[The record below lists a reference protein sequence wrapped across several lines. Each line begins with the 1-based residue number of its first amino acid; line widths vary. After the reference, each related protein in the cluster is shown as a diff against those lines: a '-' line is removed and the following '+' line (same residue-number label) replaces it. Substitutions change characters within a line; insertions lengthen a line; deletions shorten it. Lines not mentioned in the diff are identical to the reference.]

1 MNILLSS
8 FNGKQKI
15 YKISCDKNRATE
27 YASQNYNV
35 LLLQSN
41 NAYLLPENNSFVL
54 TEEEFNYLKSLGDD
68 ACIEINDNG
77 RIASVF
83 GKEYDN
89 TLYITDKCNSNC
101 IMCPMA
107 EPIRKNGHTVPFEI
121 LKELVRYMPSNMEHL
136 TITGGEPFY
145 IKEQL
150 FDLLK
155 DLKNH
160 NKVWSYLLLSNGRI
174 FANKDYCLKFAAV
187 VPEDFLVGIPIHGPN
202 AEIHDAISQ
211 CPGSFKQTTSG
222 IHNLL
227 ATHKMSVE
235 IRIVVNRINAP
246 HLKDIAILIADQF
259 PGVDSVKIMGMEML
273 GNAIV
278 NSESVWISY
287 DEAFTYMKPT
297 IDYLVEKAIDVAI
310 YNFPLCFI
318 NKSYWHLCANSITSY
333 KIKYLDEC
341 VSCIEK
347 SACGGIFTGTDKYL
361 KGKVKPIIR

>member
-1 MNILLSS
+1 MNTTLTN
-8 FNGKQKI
+8 FNGSHNI
-15 YKISCDKNRATE
+15 YKISWDDIKAQE
-27 YASQNYNV
+27 YAEQNYNV
-35 LLLQSN
+35 LLLKEN
-41 NAYLLPENNSFVL
+41 YALLLPETISFDL
-54 TEEEFNYLKSLGDD
+54 IEDEYNYLKSLGDD
-68 ACIEINDNG
+68 ACMEINDNG

-107 EPIRKNGHTVPFEI
+107 EPVRRDGHTVPFEI
-121 LKELVRYMPSNMEHL
+121 LKELIRYMPSDMEHL

-145 IKEQL
+145 IREQL
-150 FDLLK
+150 FDILK
-155 DLKNH
+155 DLKDY
-160 NKVWSYLLLSNGRI
+160 NKVWGYLLLSNGRI
-174 FANKDYCLKFAAV
+174 FANKEYCLKFADV

-202 AEIHDAISQ
+202 PEIHDAISQ
-211 CPGSFKQTTSG
+211 SPGSFIQTTSG

-235 IRIVVNRINAP
+235 IRIVVNKINAP
-246 HLKDIAILIADQF
+246 YLADIANLIANKF

-278 NSESVWISY
+278 NSEKVWIPY
-287 DEAFTYMKPT
+287 EDAFSYMKPA
-297 IDYLVEKAIDVAI
+297 IELLVERAIDVAI

-318 NKSYWHLCANSITSY
+318 DKSYWNLCANSITDY

-341 VSCIEK
+341 ANCREK
-347 SACGGIFTGTDKYL
+347 AACGGIFTGTDKYL
-361 KGKVKPIIR
+361 KGKVKPILK